1 MTSSTCLSLFQE
13 QLALWSDLTWKAGE
27 MLAASAQVIGH
38 RTGRM
43 AVAGVQ
49 PSARD
54 RREFALMGQEKL
66 DAAAAS
72 AAAMGSQWFAFGNAA
87 ALQAWRDALAATDA
101 ALALASSRSVQESV
115 ERQAALARTLG
126 RSAASAGRLGTA
138 GAHIAGRGLAPIHA
152 AATANARRLARKG

>member
-1 MTSSTCLSLFQE
+1 MTSPTCFSLFQQ
-13 QLALWSDLTWKAGE
+13 QLALWSDLMWKMGE

-38 RTGRM
+38 RTVLM
-43 AVAGVQ
+43 AAAGAQ

-54 RREFALMGQEKL
+54 QREFVLMVQEKL
-66 DAAAAS
+66 DASVAS
-72 AAAMGSQWFAFGNAA
+72 ATAMGRQWFALGSGIGV
-87 ALQAWRDALAATDA
+87 QAWRDALEANSA

-126 RSAASAGRLGTA
+126 RSATSASRLSAA
-138 GAHIAGRGLAPIHA
+138 GAKIADRGLAPIHA

>member
-13 QLALWSDLTWKAGE
+13 QLALWLDLTWKTAE
-27 MLAASAQVIGH
+27 MFAASAQVIGH
-38 RTGRM
+38 RSGRM
-43 AVAGVQ
+43 AAAGPR
-49 PSARD
+49 PSALD

-72 AAAMGSQWFAFGNAA
+72 AAAMTRQWFAFGNAA
-87 ALQAWRDALAATDA
+87 ALQAWRDALAAGNA
-101 ALALASSRSVQESV
+101 ALALASSRSLQESV

-126 RSAASAGRLGTA
+126 RSATSVSRLSAA